1 MTGTTRTREPEETR
15 QGRGVI
21 RLAGDSL
28 EFRFPQVH
36 EDAEFALGFQRTLR
50 IPDNGLEHYLPPGLG
65 RFPLEL
71 VDDYTDRVP
80 EAWRE
85 HGGVFLP
92 MYQSEAMWI
101 NFHGAYP
108 MAVRVAAGKINA
120 LTGEQWTEGLCED
133 PQDYLVI
140 PDQPWLD
147 GFSVKR
153 GLIRQFVA
161 MRLGEGYTAEEQLTG
176 EARHGGVQIT
186 VYPMKAEEYEARSRG
201 TGMRTD
207 VMYCMVVSA
216 PPTEMGLAPGGLM
229 RQEIYSDDY
238 GIDVWDTA
246 AGASCYVHI
255 VNSLQYFSVCG
266 VSPPHR
272 PPTAEEYADAGLP
285 WFDYYDA
292 DRTALAGAKKLAG
305 LDSVAER
312 RVKQGRVVRSD
323 GPLGPVV
330 VQPLSP
336 DDHLRVN

>member
-1 MTGTTRTREPEETR
+1 MTGSTRTREIIQTSRARGAVELNQDGLAFSLPE
-15 QGRGVI
+15 
-21 RLAGDSL
+21 
-28 EFRFPQVH
+28 VH
-36 EDAEFALGFQRTLR
+36 EDARFSLDFQRTLR
-50 IPDNGLEHYLPPGLG
+50 IPDNGREYFLPPGLG

-71 VDDYTDRVP
+71 VDDFADRVP

-101 NFHGAYP
+101 NFAGAYP

-120 LTGEQWTEGLCED
+120 LTGDEWTEDLCED
-133 PQDYLVI
+133 PQDYLVV

-176 EARHGGVQIT
+176 EARHGGIQIT
-186 VYPMKAEEYEARSRG
+186 VYPMKAAEYEARNRG
-201 TGMRTD
+201 TEMRKD
-207 VMYCMVVSA
+207 VMYCMVPSA

-238 GIDVWDTA
+238 GIDVWDTS
-246 AGASCYVHI
+246 AGVSCYVHI

-266 VSPPHR
+266 VSPPHH
-272 PPTAEEYADAGLP
+272 PPTAEEYAEAGLP

-292 DRTALAGAKKLAG
+292 DQKALLGAKRLAD
-305 LDSVAER
+305 LESIRTR
-312 RVKQGRVVRSD
+312 RIRKGRVVRQE

-336 DDHLRVN
+336 ENGSKVG